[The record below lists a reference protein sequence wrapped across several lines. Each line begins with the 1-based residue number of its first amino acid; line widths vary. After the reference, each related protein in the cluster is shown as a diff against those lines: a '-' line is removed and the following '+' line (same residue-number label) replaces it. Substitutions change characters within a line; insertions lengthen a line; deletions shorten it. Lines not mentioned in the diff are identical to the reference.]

1 MSQPNLTRRQAI
13 AEVRAEADYLIEQ
26 MTRKANGWDKGI
38 YRDDDTLRAWTINQS
53 IRNSVSNAFY
63 LASLY
68 A

>member
-38 YRDDDTLRAWTINQS
+38 YRDDDTLRAWTISQS
-53 IRNSVSNAFY
+53 IKNSVNNAFY
-63 LASLY
+63 LARIY